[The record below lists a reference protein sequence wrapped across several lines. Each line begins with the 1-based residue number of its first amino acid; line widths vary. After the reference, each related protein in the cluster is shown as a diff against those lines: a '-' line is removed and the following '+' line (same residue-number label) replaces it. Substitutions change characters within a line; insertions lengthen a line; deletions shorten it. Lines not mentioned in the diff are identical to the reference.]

1 MKHNTFYIPLPDDF
15 SFAEC
20 LWFLD
25 RNYDDCVHKVT
36 GDTLYK
42 PLLINGE
49 VSLICIR
56 EKSGSL
62 EVNILKGRTDD
73 SIKQWI
79 ATYINDWFD
88 LDRDTTAFYKLL
100 KKDKRLA
107 YMVHDFK
114 GLRLVSIPDLFEA
127 ICWSITGQQINLTFA
142 YKLKRRLTEKY
153 GTAVTYRGHTCHLFP
168 DAATLALADPGE
180 LRAMQFSAA
189 KVTYII
195 ATAKAFT
202 SGYISKDH
210 LQQLPDLAARRALL
224 TSLKGIGTWTA
235 NYTLMKSL
243 KEPACIPYGDAGLLN
258 ALIAHDVLQDKKD
271 QAALDTFFAR
281 FRGWESYLVFY
292 LWRSLAKK

>member
-1 MKHNTFYIPLPDDF
+1 MKRNTFCIPLPDDF

-42 PLLINGE
+42 PIMINSE
-49 VSLICIR
+49 VFLTSIH
-56 EKSGSL
+56 EKDKSL
-62 EVNILKGRTDD
+62 EVSILEGPADATA
-73 SIKQWI
+73 KQLV
-79 ATYINDWFD
+79 AAYISDWLD
-88 LDRDTTAFYKLL
+88 LDRDTTPFYKLL
-100 KKDKRLA
+100 KKDKRTA
-107 YMVHDFK
+107 YMVNDFK

-127 ICWSITGQQINLTFA
+127 ICWSVIGQQINLTFA

-153 GTAVTYRGHTCHLFP
+153 GISITYKENIYHIFP
-168 DAATLALADPGE
+168 DAATLALADPAE

-189 KVTYII
+189 KVTYITE
-195 ATAKAFT
+195 TAKAFAN
-202 SGYISKDH
+202 GLISKDQ
-210 LQQLPDLAARRALL
+210 LQKLPDVAARRAFL
-224 TSLKGIGTWTA
+224 TSLKGIGFWTA

-258 ALIAHDVLQDKKD
+258 ALIAHNILQDKKD
-271 QAALDTFFAR
+271 NAALDAFFAK